1 VRHWRESVSNSEA
14 PQRLRNPHHALQALR
29 RQVVTGRVSHVFEAD
44 IRSYFTRIDH
54 QWLRRMVAHRIA
66 DPIILR
72 LISKWLKAGAF
83 GHVAGA
89 LTFFVNYY
97 TYLAGF
103 KSVVDRLN
111 SFDAAI
117 DQAQALSDAGPK
129 RIASVGGTPRI
140 DLEDVNLFL
149 PDGRGTVETK
159 HLVLAEGE
167 SVVLSG
173 PSGSGKST
181 LFRAIAGIW
190 PFGAGGIRSP
200 AGIRMMVVP
209 AKPYI
214 PISTLRAA
222 VTYPGVPGTYSDD
235 DIRRALT
242 DAHLGDLV
250 SELNRE
256 EVWSQHLSSG
266 EQQRV
271 ALARALL
278 MKPDW
283 LFLDES
289 TSAVDE
295 RLEADLTPHWRGGYR
310 RRRSCPSA
318 IARRSSAFTSATSRC
333 ARKAITSRSAIPRR
347 WWRQSDQ

>member
-1 VRHWRESVSNSEA
+1 
-14 PQRLRNPHHALQALR
+14 
-29 RQVVTGRVSHVFEAD
+29 
-44 IRSYFTRIDH
+44 
-54 QWLRRMVAHRIA
+54 M
-66 DPIILR
+66 
-72 LISKWLKAGAF
+72 
-83 GHVAGA
+83 
-89 LTFFVNYY
+89 
-97 TYLAGF
+97 
-103 KSVVDRLN
+103 VDRLT

-117 DQAQALSDAGPK
+117 DQAQALSNAGPK
-129 RIASVGGTPRI
+129 RIASIGGTPRI
-140 DLEDVNLFL
+140 DLENVDLFL
-149 PDGRGTVETK
+149 PDGRRTVETK
-159 HLVLAEGE
+159 YLVLAEGE

-200 AGIRMMVVP
+200 AGIRIMVVP

-256 EVWSQHLSSG
+256 EVWSQRLSSG

-295 RLEADLTPHWRGGYR
+295 KLEADLYATLVR
-310 RRRSCPSA
+310 RLPKTTIMS
-318 IARRSSAFTSATSRC
+318 IGH
-333 ARKAITSRSAIPRR
+333 RSAVVGLHQRHLEMCR
-347 WWRQSDQ
+347 EGDHFTVRDSAKMVAAE